1 MEGVVSVDRS
11 RHAIRKLA
19 VALVGWNRSHLKID
33 EIENEG
39 TFKISDRKKPL
50 DDRSRNSKI
59 IFLGKAMSQTSD
71 QRKTTQIETM
81 FKGGL
86 LFDSW

>member
-39 TFKISDRKKPL
+39 TFKISDR

-71 QRKTTQIETM
+71 KRKPTQIETM